1 MNLFQIKDVAYVV
14 SLHIKDSKTWLSFS
28 LINKICAEVSH
39 QRQSEVRKTLAN
51 HVWVLLKKNPN
62 KDWRSYFRGVGHS
75 KHDTFRVWTRKH
87 ENPTNAGRSAGYR
100 IQ

>member
-51 HVWVLLKKNPN
+51 HLWILVKRNPNKKWDWEGLSSNPNITWEIVQKNPN
-62 KDWRSYFRGVGHS
+62 LPWKWSGLSSNHFI
-75 KHDTFRVWTRKH
+75 K
-87 ENPTNAGRSAGYR
+87 N
-100 IQ
+100 